1 MRQPKLRELKEAI
14 KAIFKGP
21 YTIKFPYEPAKVF
34 SNFRGKIIFNPEKCV
49 GCGACAEVCP
59 SKAREIID
67 DKERKIR
74 KIIHYQEKCIYCGQC
89 VRYCITGEGI
99 KHTPEFDLSALTK
112 DGYKNEIEKEIILC
126 PSCGEIIAPKDQLL
140 WIAKKVGS
148 LMSANPTL
156 FLTYYKELG
165 LVYEPEAKNKEFPY
179 RTQHLQLLCPAC
191 RRKAYLEE
199 VWGY

>member
-21 YTIKFPYEPAKVF
+21 YTIKFPYKPAKVF
-34 SNFRGKIIFNPEKCV
+34 PNFRGKIIFNPEKCV
-49 GCGACAEVCP
+49 GCGACSEVCP

-67 DKERKIR
+67 DKEKRIR
-74 KIIHYQEKCIYCGQC
+74 KVIHYQERCIYCGQC
-89 VRYCITGEGI
+89 VRYCITQEGI
-99 KHTPEFDLSALTK
+99 KHTPEFDLSSIKK

-126 PSCGEIIAPKDQLL
+126 ALCGEVIAPKDQII
-140 WIAKKVGS
+140 WIAKKIGP

-165 LVYEPEAKNKEFPY
+165 LVYEPETQIKEFPY
-179 RTQHLQLLCPAC
+179 RTEYLQVLCPSC
-191 RRKAYLEE
+191 RRKVYLEE